1 MKMAQLTH
9 TGKPVHLRFDG
20 GKVFITPEDHPR
32 FIMAAKRAVRIL
44 QREKA
49 VEEKLRQFN
58 DEYLPQL
65 HQWCLDRCDKIRA
78 CYLGAPTPHGLTV
91 FVIAVTDQYD
101 FELGDEISQ
110 FALRLERE
118 GWSSNIIQIPDGEEE
133 DLRTFFKPENCL
145 EVYAQAKA
153 APGEGRS

>member
-1 MKMAQLTH
+1 MTQLSRTR
-9 TGKPVHLRFDG
+9 KPVYLRFDG

-32 FIMAAKRAVRIL
+32 FIMAAKRAVKIL

-58 DEYLPQL
+58 DEYLPL
-65 HQWCLDRCDKIRA
+65 LYQWCLDRRDKIRA
-78 CYLGAPTPHGLTV
+78 CYLDAPTPHGLTV
-91 FVIAVTDQYD
+91 FVIAATDQYD

-118 GWSSNIIQIPDGEEE
+118 GWSSNILQIPDGEEE
-133 DLRTFFKPENCL
+133 DLRTFFKPENAL

-153 APGEGRS
+153 ASGEGGS